1 MILNLDGATTEALQ
15 EMVTRAN
22 QELEGLR
29 GKLDAIESERSY
41 FTAHIEPQ
49 MVSNQFGRFE
59 ADAILE
65 DIAARFDTAL
75 YAFKLQAQRVHLYRF
90 QLYLRGES

>member
-1 MILNLDGATTEALQ
+1 MILNIDGATTEALE
-15 EMVTRAN
+15 EMLTRATE
-22 QELEGLR
+22 ELETLR

-49 MVSNQFGRFE
+49 MVVNQFGRFE

-65 DIAARFDTAL
+65 DIATRFEAALFGFKHQAR
-75 YAFKLQAQRVHLYRF
+75 RVHLYRF
-90 QLYLRGES
+90 QLYLRAQS

>member
-1 MILNLDGATTEALQ
+1 MILNIDGAPTEALQ
-15 EMVTRAN
+15 QMLSEELL
-22 QELEGLR
+22 ELETLR
-29 GKLDAIESERSY
+29 GNLDAIESERSY

-65 DIAARFDTAL
+65 DIDARFQGTL
-75 YAFKLQAQRVHLYRF
+75 LAFKSHACRVHLYRF
-90 QLYLRGES
+90 QLYLRGEA